1 MSVKENVSLLKEDD
15 VFSMALFTLY
25 ALKND
30 EKYSSL
36 SELAYLLDKKSLLNL
51 LEYYGG
57 QTITIPTSKD
67 LEQVVSALSMHLK
80 VHTQGMRED
89 EAIESLGVPRSRR
102 DGILATY
109 DRVENVI
116 RTYAFAGRA
125 DE

>member
-80 VHTQGMRED
+80 VHAQGMSEED
-89 EAIESLGVPRSRR
+89 AIESLGVPRGQR

-109 DRVENVI
+109 ARVENVL
-116 RTYAFAGRA
+116 RTYAFAGRT
-125 DE
+125 DD

>member
-25 ALKND
+25 SLKND

-80 VHTQGMRED
+80 VHGEGMSED
-89 EAIESLGVPRSRR
+89 EAVESLGVPRNQR
-102 DGILATY
+102 DAILATY
-109 DRVENVI
+109 SRVENVL
-116 RTYAFAGRA
+116 RTYAFAGRT
-125 DE
+125 DD

>member
-80 VHTQGMRED
+80 VHAQGMSEED
-89 EAIESLGVPRSRR
+89 AIESLGVPRSQR
-102 DGILATY
+102 DVILATY
-109 DRVENVI
+109 ARVENVL
-116 RTYAFAGRA
+116 RTYAFAGRT
-125 DE
+125 DD

>member
-57 QTITIPTSKD
+57 QTITIPTSRD

-80 VHTQGMRED
+80 VHAQGMSEED
-89 EAIESLGVPRSRR
+89 AIESLGVPRSQR

-109 DRVENVI
+109 ARVENVL
-116 RTYAFAGRA
+116 RTYTFAGRT
-125 DE
+125 DD